1 MWSFWSF
8 GALAGAAAACA
19 LPLAPTAAGAVAV
32 ADERERPVATARV
45 VVPATALGAPRAGA
59 KPLLRLSGATTWS
72 GAAQRLMVTGHH
84 RDARGRRW
92 VRVQLPVRP
101 NESNG
106 WVPADHLRLSTT
118 RVRFEV
124 HLGSRRLEIWR
135 GARRLAAWPAGIGR
149 PGTPTPVG
157 RFAIQDPVPTL
168 PEWRGVYGAF
178 TLTLT
183 AHSPTLRRFMGGDA
197 LVAIHGAGSGRS
209 WRVGTPS
216 SYGCVILSEPALA
229 VAARYARAGTP
240 VVVDRS

>member
-1 MWSFWSF
+1 MWSFSSF
-8 GALAGAAAACA
+8 CAVAAAGLALAPAALGAR
-19 LPLAPTAAGAVAV
+19 
-32 ADERERPVATARV
+32 ADERARPTVTARV

-59 KPLLRLSGATTWS
+59 AAKMRLVGVTAWS
-72 GAAQRLMVTGHH
+72 GSAQRLMVTGEHT
-84 RDARGRRW
+84 DADGRRW

-101 NESNG
+101 NASSG
-106 WVPADHLRLSTT
+106 WVRADHVRLSTT

-124 HLGSRRLEIWR
+124 HLSSRRLEIWR
-135 GARRLAAWPAGIGR
+135 GTRRLAAWSAGIGR

-168 PEWRGVYGAF
+168 PEWRGVYGRF

-209 WRVGTPS
+209 WRVGQAS

-229 VAARYARAGTP
+229 VAARYARPGTP

>member
-1 MWSFWSF
+1 MWRFSSFC
-8 GALAGAAAACA
+8 LVAAAA
-19 LPLAPTAAGAVAV
+19 LAAAPAASGAIS
-32 ADERERPVATARV
+32 DERARPSLTARV
-45 VVPATALGAPRAGA
+45 VLPATALGAPRTGA
-59 KPLLRLSGATTWS
+59 KPRMRLVGATTWTGS
-72 GAAQRLMVTGHH
+72 AQRLMVTGRHT
-84 RDARGRRW
+84 DARGRDW

-101 NESNG
+101 NASNG
-106 WVPADHLRLSTT
+106 WVPAGRLRLSTT

-135 GARRLAAWPAGIGR
+135 GTRRIAAWPAGIGR

-168 PEWRGVYGAF
+168 PEWRGVYGRF

-197 LVAIHGAGSGRS
+197 LVAIHGAGTGRS
-209 WRVGTPS
+209 WRVGRAS

-240 VVVDRS
+240 VVIDRS

>member
-1 MWSFWSF
+1 MWSFSSF
-8 GALAGAAAACA
+8 AVVAAAGLALAPCA
-19 LPLAPTAAGAVAV
+19 LGAS
-32 ADERERPVATARV
+32 ADERARPTVTARV
-45 VVPATALGAPRAGA
+45 VVPVTALGAPRAGA
-59 KPLLRLSGATTWS
+59 APKMRLVGATTWS
-72 GAAQRLMVTGHH
+72 GSAQRLMVTGAHT
-84 RDARGRRW
+84 DARGHDW

-101 NESNG
+101 NASNG

-118 RVRFEV
+118 RIRFEV

-135 GARRLAAWPAGIGR
+135 GARRIAAWSAGVGR

-168 PEWRGVYGAF
+168 PEWRSVYGAF

-209 WRVGTPS
+209 WRVGEAS

-240 VVVDRS
+240 VVIDRS

>member
-1 MWSFWSF
+1 MWSFSSF
-8 GALAGAAAACA
+8 AALLAGAAGAALA
-19 LPLAPTAAGAVAV
+19 LTSPALGAEL
-32 ADERERPVATARV
+32 DERARPAVTARV
-45 VVPATALGAPRAGA
+45 VVPGPALGAPRAGA
-59 KPLLRLSGATTWS
+59 KPVMRLAGSTTWS
-72 GAAQRLMVTGHH
+72 GAAQRLMVTGRH
-84 RDARGRRW
+84 RDARGRDW

-106 WVPADHLRLSTT
+106 WVPAERVRLSTT
-118 RVRFEV
+118 RIRFEV

-135 GARRLAAWPAGIGR
+135 GTRRLASWPAGIGR

-168 PEWRGVYGAF
+168 PEWRGVYGAH

-183 AHSPTLRRFMGGDA
+183 AHSPTLRTFMGGDA

-229 VAARYARAGTP
+229 VAARHARAGTP
-240 VVVDRS
+240 VIIDRS

>member
-1 MWSFWSF
+1 MWSFSSF
-8 GALAGAAAACA
+8 AALLTGAAGAA
-19 LPLAPTAAGAVAV
+19 LLLASPAAGAEL
-32 ADERERPVATARV
+32 DERATPVLTARV
-45 VVPATALGAPRAGA
+45 VVPGPALGAPRAGA
-59 KPLLRLSGATTWS
+59 RHVMRLAGATTWS
-72 GAAQRLMVTGHH
+72 GAAQRLMVTGRH
-84 RDARGRRW
+84 RDARGRDW
-92 VRVQLPVRP
+92 VRVQVPVRP
-101 NESNG
+101 NGSNG
-106 WVPADHLRLSTT
+106 WVPAERLRLSAT
-118 RVRFEV
+118 RIRFEV

-135 GARRLAAWPAGIGR
+135 GTRRLASWPAGIGR

-168 PEWRGVYGAF
+168 PGWRGVYGAH

-240 VVVDRS
+240 VIIDRS